1 MAANQSL
8 EDRLRELARTPTL
21 LVASDYD
28 GTLSPIVDDPQLA
41 YPERESVA
49 ALRALA
55 DLVDTH
61 VVVVSGR
68 SLRDLA
74 ALSRLPSEI
83 RLVGSHGSEFDAGFA
98 TALSPET
105 IALRETVTRRL
116 AEIAARDSGFHVE
129 KKPASAAFHYRNAPP
144 SLAETALTDILEG
157 PGALSGVSV
166 KRGKMVVELTVVDTS
181 KGSALDLLRRQ
192 VAADAVIFLGDDVT
206 DEDGFKAL
214 RGPDVGV
221 KVGPE
226 ETTAEFRVHSTPD
239 VARVLAHLDELR
251 RAWLEGG
258 AAAPIEQHSLLS
270 DQRTVALVTPDA
282 NINWLCH
289 PRADSPAVFAELIGG
304 PHAGFFAVQPAH
316 GASPLSQRYVG
327 SSLVLETRWA
337 GLTVTDYLDTSGGRP
352 EEPPGHTNLV
362 RVLEGDTEAVI
373 EFAPRLDYGRAATG
387 IDIREGALVVRGTSQ
402 NIRLHWSGASMRWSL
417 EQDGPHQTAIG
428 HVELSGK
435 PLVLDLAFEA
445 TGAGRAE
452 ATRRRGTENHWSEW
466 AQELD
471 LPSTQRD
478 AVLRSALT
486 IKALCHEPTGAIL
499 A

>member
-74 ALSRLPSEI
+74 ALSRQPSEI

-166 KRGKMVVELTVVDTS
+166 KRGKMVVELTVV
-181 KGSALDLLRRQ
+181 
-192 VAADAVIFLGDDVT
+192 
-206 DEDGFKAL
+206 
-214 RGPDVGV
+214 
-221 KVGPE
+221 
-226 ETTAEFRVHSTPD
+226 
-239 VARVLAHLDELR
+239 
-251 RAWLEGG
+251 
-258 AAAPIEQHSLLS
+258 
-270 DQRTVALVTPDA
+270 
-282 NINWLCH
+282 
-289 PRADSPAVFAELIGG
+289 
-304 PHAGFFAVQPAH
+304 
-316 GASPLSQRYVG
+316 
-327 SSLVLETRWA
+327 
-337 GLTVTDYLDTSGGRP
+337 
-352 EEPPGHTNLV
+352 
-362 RVLEGDTEAVI
+362 
-373 EFAPRLDYGRAATG
+373 
-387 IDIREGALVVRGTSQ
+387 
-402 NIRLHWSGASMRWSL
+402 
-417 EQDGPHQTAIG
+417 
-428 HVELSGK
+428 
-435 PLVLDLAFEA
+435 
-445 TGAGRAE
+445 
-452 ATRRRGTENHWSEW
+452 
-466 AQELD
+466 
-471 LPSTQRD
+471 
-478 AVLRSALT
+478 
-486 IKALCHEPTGAIL
+486 
-499 A
+499 